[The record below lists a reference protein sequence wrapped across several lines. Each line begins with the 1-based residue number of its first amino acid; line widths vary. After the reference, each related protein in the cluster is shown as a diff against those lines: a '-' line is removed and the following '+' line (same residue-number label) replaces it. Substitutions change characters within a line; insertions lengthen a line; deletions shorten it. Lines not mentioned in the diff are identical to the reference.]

1 MVLACNRCY
10 TRHMTHYSEVA
21 DSVFAKIKK
30 GERVIEPR
38 LNDDAHRRIRPG
50 DMIIVKNRTTKEELI
65 TKVVGVL
72 RYPSFVEM
80 LQANPASRFGV
91 DDERDVLTEMRR
103 YYNNDQEI
111 THGVLGIKLHV
122 LQGESHGN

>member
-1 MVLACNRCY
+1 
-10 TRHMTHYSEVA
+10 MTHYSEVA
-21 DSVFAKIKK
+21 DNVFAQIRM
-30 GERVIEPR
+30 GARVIEPR

-91 DDERDVLTEMRR
+91 DDERDVLSEMRR
-103 YYNNDQEI
+103 YYSDDQEM

-122 LQGESHGN
+122 LKGESHGN